1 MQRKRIVRLVQLGI
15 TVLLGIEVLT
25 GVSAKSRQ
33 VHLNNQEKREEVR
46 LERNYNQAKVK
57 APKKSQVK
65 ANYKQAMKLSQKYLN
80 AVNAL
85 HDQPTNSQVKK
96 RLKKRL
102 KKMPVKRA
110 VKPLVPVKVK
120 NWHSTVAYSGQDYQG
135 YLMIAF
141 QYFGS
146 DNKLRQVTTCTYNA
160 KTHYLEQFSTYRTA
174 LGRQDVK
181 TAK

>member
-15 TVLLGIEVLT
+15 TLLLVIEVLT
-25 GVSAKSRQ
+25 GLSAKSRQ

-46 LERNYNQAKVK
+46 LERDYNQAKVK
-57 APKKSQVK
+57 APQKSQVK

-96 RLKKRL
+96 RLKK
-102 KKMPVKRA
+102 MPVKRA

-135 YLMIAF
+135 HLMIAF
-141 QYFGS
+141 QYFGP

-181 TAK
+181 TVK

>member
-15 TVLLGIEVLT
+15 TVLLVIEVLT
-25 GVSAKSRQ
+25 GISAKSRQ

-65 ANYKQAMKLSQKYLN
+65 ANYQRAMKLSQQYLN

-96 RLKKRL
+96 RLKR
-102 KKMPVKRA
+102 MPVKRV

-135 YLMIAF
+135 HLMIAF
-141 QYFGS
+141 QYFGP

>member
-15 TVLLGIEVLT
+15 TLLLGIEVLT
-25 GVSAKSRQ
+25 GVSIKNRQ
-33 VHLNNQEKREEVR
+33 VHLNQLEKREEVR

-65 ANYKQAMKLSQKYLN
+65 ANYQRAMKLSQQYLN
-80 AVNAL
+80 EVNAL
-85 HDQPTNSQVKK
+85 HDQPTNSQV
-96 RLKKRL
+96 KKRL

-120 NWHSTVAYSGQDYQG
+120 NWHSTVVYSGQDYQG
-135 YLMIAF
+135 HLMIAF
-141 QYFGS
+141 QSFGP
-146 DNKLRQVTTCTYNA
+146 DNKLRQVTTGIYNA